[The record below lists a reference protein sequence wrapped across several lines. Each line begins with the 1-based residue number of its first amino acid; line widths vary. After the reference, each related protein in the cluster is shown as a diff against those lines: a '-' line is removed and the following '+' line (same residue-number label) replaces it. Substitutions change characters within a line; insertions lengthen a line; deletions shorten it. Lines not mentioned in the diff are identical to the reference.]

1 MSGIYVI
8 EFEIYPGIYKIGCS
22 RNIKNRVKQIKTDSL
37 ILGNVEVMYQ
47 KEFQDFQK
55 AETLIHSLLAEYRVQ
70 ENREF
75 FKVDIDKIKK
85 VIVSLDPNDFIL
97 HNTKGFE
104 QNRTQQIFKW
114 MCEHKH
120 QEDQTVDLT
129 AATREQLCKEL
140 GISNNQITNSLSKL
154 KRNGLISGKQGT
166 FTIL

>member
-22 RNIKNRVKQIKTDSL
+22 QNIKNRVKQIKTDSL
-37 ILGNVEVMYQ
+37 ILGNVEVIYQ

-55 AETLIHSLLAEYRVQ
+55 AETLVHDLLKEYRVQ
-70 ENREF
+70 ENREL
-75 FKVDIDKIKK
+75 FKVGINKIKE
-85 VIVSLDPNDFIL
+85 VLESLDSNDFIL
-97 HNTKGFE
+97 TNPKRFE
-104 QNRTQQIFKW
+104 QNRTQQIFQW

-129 AATREQLCKEL
+129 AATREHLCKEL
-140 GISNNQITNSLSKL
+140 GISNNQITNSLGKL

>member
-55 AETLIHSLLAEYRVQ
+55 AETLIHNLLADYRVQ

-75 FKVDIDKIKK
+75 FKV
-85 VIVSLDPNDFIL
+85 IL
-97 HNTKGFE
+97 
-104 QNRTQQIFKW
+104 
-114 MCEHKH
+114 M
-120 QEDQTVDLT
+120 
-129 AATREQLCKEL
+129 
-140 GISNNQITNSLSKL
+140 KL
-154 KRNGLISGKQGT
+154 RK
-166 FTIL
+166 